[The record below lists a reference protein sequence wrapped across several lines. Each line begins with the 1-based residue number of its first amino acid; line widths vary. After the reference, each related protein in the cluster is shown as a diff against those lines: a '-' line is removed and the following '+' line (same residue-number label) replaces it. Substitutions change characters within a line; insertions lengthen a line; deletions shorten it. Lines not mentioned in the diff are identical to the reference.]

1 MNTFFPLALTA
12 PWALLALAALPL
24 LWWLLR
30 VVPPPPR
37 RVRFPAITLL
47 LGLNTAE
54 DAAARTPW
62 WVLALRLLLA
72 ALVILAA
79 AGPVWQPV
87 QGLGGNGPLLLVVD
101 DSWAAA
107 RDWTARRD
115 FLDGT
120 LARAERENRPVML
133 LPTAPP
139 PEGGPVQVS
148 PPISAAQARPLV
160 AALTPKPWGADR
172 AGALAA
178 LRTLP
183 RDTVI
188 SVLWLADG
196 IADGNATTLART
208 LQSLGGGVEMVSGRT
223 ARVLSPPLDGAA
235 RDRVEVP
242 VRRLPAGPEPLALRA
257 LDGDGRV
264 VARSEI
270 MLAEGQ
276 DAANVVLTLPADLRN
291 RLTRLEIEGEDAA
304 AATVL
309 LDPRWRRR
317 LVGLAGAEDGGA
329 PLLAQMTY
337 VERALA
343 PTADLR
349 RGGVADLL
357 NGEMAVLMLADGPPP
372 PAETAARL
380 ERWVGNGGVLV
391 RFAGPLLARAAGTA
405 PSGPLLAD
413 PLLPVRL
420 RGGGRSLGGAMSWT
434 APQTLAPFAADGPF
448 AGLPIP
454 AEVTVTSQ
462 VLAEPGLDLSDRTWA
477 RLADGTPLV
486 TGVRK
491 GKGWLVLVH
500 TTANTGW
507 STLPLSGLFVD
518 MLKRLVELSAGDAAP
533 RAAGPLP
540 PDRVLDGFGRLGAPG
555 GAATALPPGDAKV
568 MPGPA
573 HPPGLYGPAG
583 GGVAVNLGPALGR
596 LSPLEPPSGIIR
608 TSLDGRGGETDLRG
622 PLLVA
627 ALLLAL
633 ADMLLALRLRGLLAL
648 AALVLLAV
656 PPRAEAADPARS
668 ALQTRLAYVRTGDAA
683 ADAKSAAG
691 LAALSKLIDDRSTA
705 ALAPPVA
712 VDVEHDTVLFYPL
725 LYWPLTAAQAPPGAA
740 AVEKLNAY
748 MRTGGLIVFDSQGAE
763 DAEAVRRLTAGLAIP
778 PLAPVAEDHVLTR
791 SFYLLKEMPGRLSG
805 GTVWAADGLSQ
816 GNDGVSPVVIGNA
829 DWAGAWAAGNNGER
843 QRELAFRFGIN
854 LVMYAL
860 TGNYKAD
867 QVHIP
872 AIMER
877 LGR

>member
-1 MNTFFPLALTA
+1 MNAFFPLALTA
-12 PWALLALAALPL
+12 PWALLALPLLPL

-37 RVRFPAITLL
+37 RVRFPAINLL
-47 LGLNTAE
+47 FGLSSAE
-54 DAAARTPW
+54 EDAARTPW
-62 WVLALRLLLA
+62 WVLALRLALA
-72 ALVILAA
+72 VLVILAA

-120 LARAERENRPVML
+120 LARAERDGRPVML

-148 PPISAAQARPLV
+148 PPMSAAQARPLV
-160 AALTPKPWGADR
+160 AALAPKPWPADR

-178 LRTLP
+178 LRALP
-183 RDTVI
+183 RDTVL

-196 IADGNATTLART
+196 IGDDSVTALARA
-208 LQSLGGGVEMVSGRT
+208 LQSLGGGVEMVTGRT
-223 ARVLSPPLDGAA
+223 ARVLSPPKDGAA

-242 VRRLPAGPEPLALRA
+242 LRRLPAGPEPLALRA

-264 VARSEI
+264 VARTEI
-270 MLAEGQ
+270 MLADGQ

-304 AATVL
+304 SATVL

-317 LVGLAGAEDGGA
+317 LVGLAGAEEGGA

-343 PTADLR
+343 PIADVR
-349 RGGVADLL
+349 RGDVGELL

-380 ERWVGNGGVLV
+380 ERWVAEGGVLV

-405 PSGPLLAD
+405 PPD

-434 APQTLAPFAADGPF
+434 APQSLAPFAEDGPF
-448 AGLPIP
+448 AGLSIP

-477 RLADGTPLV
+477 RLTDGTPLV
-486 TGVRK
+486 TGARK

-540 PDRVLDGFGRLGAPG
+540 PDRVLDGFGRLGTPG
-555 GAATALPPGDAKV
+555 AAATALPPGEST
-568 MPGPA
+568 MIPGPR

-583 GGVAVNLGPALGR
+583 NGIALNLGPALGR
-596 LSPLEPPSGIIR
+596 LSPLEPPSGILR
-608 TSLDGRGGETDLRG
+608 TTLDGRGGETDLRG

-633 ADMLLALRLRGLLAL
+633 ADMVLALRLRGLLAL
-648 AALVLLAV
+648 AALVLLAI
-656 PPRAEAADPARS
+656 PPRADAADAPRS
-668 ALQTRLAYVRTGDAA
+668 ALQTRLAYVRTGDATI
-683 ADAKSAAG
+683 DSKSAAG
-691 LAALSKLIDDRSTA
+691 LAELSKLVDGRSTA
-705 ALAPPVA
+705 ALTAPVA

-725 LYWPLTAAQAPPGAA
+725 LYWPVTAAQAPPGAA

-748 MRTGGLIVFDSQGAE
+748 MRTGGLIVFDSQGAD
-763 DAEAVRRLTAGLAIP
+763 DAEALRRLTAGLAIP
-778 PLAPVAEDHVLTR
+778 PLAPVTDEHVLTR

-805 GTVWAADGLSQ
+805 GTVWAADGQSQ
-816 GNDGVSPVVIGNA
+816 GNDGVSPVVIGGG
-829 DWAGAWAAGNNGER
+829 DWAGAWAAGNNGDR

>member
-1 MNTFFPLALTA
+1 MNAFFPLALTA
-12 PWALLALAALPL
+12 PWALLALPALPL

-37 RVRFPAITLL
+37 RVRFPAIHLL
-47 LGLNTAE
+47 LGLSGAE

-72 ALVILAA
+72 AAVILAA
-79 AGPVWQPV
+79 AGPIWQPV

-107 RDWTARRD
+107 RDWAARRD

-120 LARAERENRPVML
+120 LARAERDNRPVML

-148 PPISAAQARPLV
+148 PPMSAAQARPLV
-160 AALTPKPWGADR
+160 AALAPKPWGTDR

-178 LRTLP
+178 LRALP
-183 RDTVI
+183 RDTVM

-196 IADGNATTLART
+196 VADGNATALARA

-223 ARVLSPPLDGAA
+223 ARVLSPPQDGAA
-235 RDRVEVP
+235 RDRVEVL
-242 VRRLPAGPEPLALRA
+242 VRRLPAGPEPLAVRA

-270 MLAEGQ
+270 MLADGQ

-304 AATVL
+304 AAAVL

-317 LVGLAGAEDGGA
+317 MVGLAGAEDGGA

-343 PTADLR
+343 PTADVR

-372 PAETAARL
+372 PAETAVRL

-391 RFAGPLLARAAGTA
+391 RFAGPLLARAAGTT
-405 PSGPLLAD
+405 PPD

-434 APQTLAPFAADGPF
+434 APQALAPFTADGPF
-448 AGLPIP
+448 AGLSIP

-555 GAATALPPGDAKV
+555 AAATALPPGDAKV
-568 MPGPA
+568 VPGPA

-583 GGVAVNLGPALGR
+583 NGIAVNLGPALGR
-596 LSPLEPPSGIIR
+596 PSPLEPPSGITR
-608 TSLDGRGGETDLRG
+608 STLDGRGGETDLRG

-633 ADMLLALRLRGLLAL
+633 ADMVLALRLRGLLAL
-648 AALVLLAV
+648 AALALLAV
-656 PPRAEAADPARS
+656 PPHADAADAARS
-668 ALQTRLAYVRTGDAA
+668 ALQTRLAYVHTGDAA
-683 ADAKSAAG
+683 ADTKSAAG

-705 ALAPPVA
+705 ALAAPVA

-725 LYWPLTAAQAPPGAA
+725 LYWPVTATQAPPGAA
-740 AVEKLNAY
+740 AVEKLNTY

-763 DAEAVRRLTAGLAIP
+763 DAEAVRRLTAGLAVP

-805 GTVWAADGLSQ
+805 GTVWAADGQSQ
-816 GNDGVSPVVIGNA
+816 GNDGVSPVVIGSA
-829 DWAGAWAAGNNGER
+829 DWAGAWASGNNGDR